1 MKIKQTLLAVIVLIT
16 LQTAT
21 ITAQTEIGERKV
33 TAGKS
38 SDTFKERVSAMMAKL
53 TVEEKIDLLCAKGP
67 AIPRLDIPAYDW
79 WNECLHGVARA
90 GKATVFPKPIGMGS
104 MWDAEL
110 MKRIGDVV
118 SDEARA
124 KYHKALRDKGYSDR
138 YEGLTFFSPTLNLA
152 RDPRWGRTSECF
164 GEDPR
169 LTGDMG
175 AAFIRGLQGD
185 DPRYLK
191 LVATAKH
198 FVANNE
204 ENRRRDG
211 SAEVDEVSLHE
222 YFFPAFR
229 ESIEKGG
236 ATSVMGAYNALNG
249 TPCCANRFLLT
260 EVLREQW
267 GLDGVVMSDG
277 SAVTNISARHKYKA
291 TYHEGAAA
299 ALQAGCDMSLRDEY
313 RDGLRYAL
321 RENLVSVN
329 DINRA
334 VERVLTLRFRLGM
347 FDPQEQVS
355 YSRIPDTIVECAA
368 HRQLALE
375 AAHKSMILL
384 KNDGILP
391 LNSKKIKRIAL
402 IGDAFTKVYYGD
414 YSGQPEYNTT
424 LIEAMKTAAGKDTEL
439 LWVNDMDKE
448 ATIPSV
454 YLIRPEKD
462 AYDGR
467 LGFTGEYFNKAAAE
481 GDALISKHDLS
492 LDFMP
497 AWDHELLKTPML
509 SARWTSSLAPP
520 STGDYTLIYEG
531 EGFVKIYLD
540 GQAVTEQKV
549 DQRHP
554 ATVRV
559 TLDAGKKYDLRI
571 ECTGINKY
579 VRHRLAWRPPFDE
592 NKITPESAAK
602 KSDVAIVFVR
612 DDGGAEGRDRKT
624 LALNTVQEQLIA
636 NVAKANP
643 NTVVVLGSST
653 PLLLGNISKQA
664 KALLN
669 VWIAGQGESQA
680 IADILFGKVN
690 PSGKTPVTFFADERQ
705 LPALDDYNVKNGRT
719 YQYFKGDV
727 LYPFGFGL
735 SYTNYRY
742 SRPQLQQTVV
752 NRDGFI
758 TVSVKI
764 TNGGKYDGEE
774 VAQCYVSS
782 ESWKAEGLKR
792 KLVGFDRIF
801 LKKGTSGALLFTIP
815 VADLSRWN
823 AATHRWEIHPGKYTV
838 SVAPNS
844 DVENA
849 VIFTVL

>member
-1 MKIKQTLLAVIVLIT
+1 MKNIKKMILTLAGLFA

-21 ITAQTEIGERKV
+21 IMAQTEW
-33 TAGKS
+33 
-38 SDTFKERVSAMMAKL
+38 KERVSAMMAKL

-67 AIPRLDIPAYDW
+67 AIPRLGIPAYDW

-164 GEDPR
+164 SEDPR

-211 SAEVDEVSLHE
+211 SSDVDEVSLHE
-222 YFFPAFR
+222 YFFPAFK

-249 TPCCANRFLLT
+249 TPCCANHYLLT

-277 SAVTNISARHKYKA
+277 SAVTNISALHKYKA

-299 ALQAGCDMSLRDEY
+299 ALLAGCDMSLRDEY

-347 FDPQEQVS
+347 FDPQEQVP

-384 KNDGILP
+384 KNNGILP

-402 IGDAFTKVYYGD
+402 IGDAFTQVYYGD
-414 YSGQPEYNTT
+414 YSGRPEYNTT
-424 LIEAMKTAAGKDTEL
+424 LLEAIKTAAGKDTEL
-439 LWVNDMDKE
+439 LWVNDGDKE
-448 ATIPSV
+448 ATIPSI
-454 YLIRPEKD
+454 YLMRPEKD

-467 LGFTGEYFNKAAAE
+467 LGFTGEYFNKNATE

-492 LDFMP
+492 LDFLP
-497 AWDHELLKTPML
+497 AGNHDLLKTPAL

-540 GQAVTEQKV
+540 GRSVTEQKV
-549 DQRHP
+549 DPRHP
-554 ATVRV
+554 ATAQVR
-559 TLDAGKKYDLRI
+559 LDAGKKYDLRI
-571 ECTGINKY
+571 ECTGINKQ
-579 VRHRLAWRPPFDE
+579 VR
-592 NKITPESAAK
+592 
-602 KSDVAIVFVR
+602 
-612 DDGGAEGRDRKT
+612 
-624 LALNTVQEQLIA
+624 
-636 NVAKANP
+636 
-643 NTVVVLGSST
+643 
-653 PLLLGNISKQA
+653 
-664 KALLN
+664 
-669 VWIAGQGESQA
+669 
-680 IADILFGKVN
+680 
-690 PSGKTPVTFFADERQ
+690 
-705 LPALDDYNVKNGRT
+705 
-719 YQYFKGDV
+719 
-727 LYPFGFGL
+727 
-735 SYTNYRY
+735 
-742 SRPQLQQTVV
+742 
-752 NRDGFI
+752 
-758 TVSVKI
+758 
-764 TNGGKYDGEE
+764 
-774 VAQCYVSS
+774 
-782 ESWKAEGLKR
+782 
-792 KLVGFDRIF
+792 
-801 LKKGTSGALLFTIP
+801 
-815 VADLSRWN
+815 
-823 AATHRWEIHPGKYTV
+823 
-838 SVAPNS
+838 
-844 DVENA
+844 
-849 VIFTVL
+849 